1 MDLRD
6 RVERRDGTQVRH
18 PATTTIAGHTQD
30 NLTTISAVVLGG
42 TSLFGGI
49 GSIIGTVIG
58 VFIPIVLLNGF
69 VILGIPPFYQTVAI
83 GAVLVVAVYID
94 QLKRRSRTLS

>member
-1 MDLRD
+1 
-6 RVERRDGTQVRH
+6 
-18 PATTTIAGHTQD
+18 
-30 NLTTISAVVLGG
+30 VVLGG

-49 GSIIGTVIG
+49 GSILGTVIG

-69 VILGIPPFYQTVAI
+69 VITGIPPFWQTVAM
-83 GAVLVVAVYID
+83 GAVLILAVYVD